1 MNRSSDQRSGSFD
14 EEENEMNEPVES
26 IQYIAQNLQQQT
38 LPLPQQYH
46 HRTYNVA
53 QHDGFLE

>member
-26 IQYIAQNLQQQT
+26 VQYIA
-38 LPLPQQYH
+38 
-46 HRTYNVA
+46 A
-53 QHDGFLE
+53 QGS